1 MIPWNPIK
9 RIDMFHDTNVFN
21 PYLQESFSVHP
32 SWSHSHNGYNERKT
46 RQVPSCH
53 QKVPNL
59 EGIFHEA
66 YSIELFVVVVNPYL
80 Y

>member
-32 SWSHSHNGYNERKT
+32 SWSHSITDIMKEKQDKSHLIIQRST
-46 RQVPSCH
+46 IS
-53 QKVPNL
+53 KVTPMKYIIPDDL
-59 EGIFHEA
+59 
-66 YSIELFVVVVNPYL
+66 S
-80 Y
+80 

>member
-46 RQVPSCH
+46 RQIPSYH
-53 QKVPNL
+53 SEVHNQQSNS
-59 EGIFHEA
+59 HEV
-66 YSIELFVVVVNPYL
+66 YNTG
-80 Y
+80 